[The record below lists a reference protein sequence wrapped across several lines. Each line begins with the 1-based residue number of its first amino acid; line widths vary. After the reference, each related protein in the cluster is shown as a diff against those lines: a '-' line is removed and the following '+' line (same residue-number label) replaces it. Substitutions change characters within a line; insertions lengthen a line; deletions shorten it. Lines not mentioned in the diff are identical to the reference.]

1 MEIKRF
7 ILFAVKKAW
16 IVLLLAM
23 IGTGA
28 AGLFVQI
35 SDKTAYSAETSLYVL
50 SKKDTA
56 LTISDV
62 ELGRQIIGDLKS
74 ILYSRKVLS
83 PVIQEL
89 KDYDLSYDDLLKAI
103 TAEYQTDSNIL
114 VISIKWPD
122 QSRVSSI
129 ANGVSKSF
137 TNQINLLTD
146 SDTVNLIDE
155 AETPEEPVPSKMLK
169 FVLIGFLAGA
179 LLAFGIIYVMELN
192 DTTIRSSEDLEENLG
207 LKVLAVIPKHSMK

>member
-16 IVLLLAM
+16 LVLLLAM
-23 IGTGA
+23 IGTGV
-28 AGLFVQI
+28 AGLFAQI
-35 SDKTAYSAETSLYVL
+35 SDKTVYRAKTSLYVL

-56 LTISDV
+56 LTINDV

-74 ILYSRKVLS
+74 ILYSRKVLT
-83 PVIQEL
+83 PVIEEL
-89 KDYDLSYDDLLKAI
+89 RNYDLSYDDLLEAI
-103 TAEYQTDSNIL
+103 SAEYQTDSNIL

-122 QSRVSSI
+122 QSRVSNI

-137 TNQINLLTD
+137 TSQINLLTA
-146 SDTVNLIDE
+146 SNTVNLIDE
-155 AETPEEPVPSKMLK
+155 AETPEKPVPSNMMKY
-169 FVLIGFLAGA
+169 VLIGFLVGA
-179 LLAFGIIYVMELN
+179 LLAFGIIYIMELT